1 MVKLIKIKQ
10 SIRIMTQLIACVS
23 TGKGTWKEVT
33 NLMNQE
39 KWTSILLITNDFG
52 KQNFSSLPKHA
63 ELLVFDLELDTKTLR
78 DQIKDKLKAKI
89 KGSEVAVNFLS
100 GAGKEHMALVSALIG
115 LGVAIRFIVPTSTGI
130 AEL

>member
-1 MVKLIKIKQ
+1 
-10 SIRIMTQLIACVS
+10 MTQSIACVS

-52 KQNFSSLPKHA
+52 KQNFSSLPKHV

-78 DQIKDKLKAKI
+78 DQIKDKLKAKV
-89 KGSEVAVNFLS
+89 KGTEVAVNFLS
-100 GAGKEHMALVSALIG
+100 GAGKEHMALVSALIS
-115 LGVAIRFIVPTSTGI
+115 LGVAIRLVLPTTTGI
-130 AEL
+130 TEL